1 MKTII
6 VFDRYH
12 NMLEAFE
19 RFLSAEN
26 YRVLTVETLDEVAM
40 IMDVMKVDIVIVD
53 VDKSPEFS
61 VLEGLQQMK
70 KKNMNLPIIL
80 TATYSDTMTENIAK
94 ELDAAA
100 LILKPFDPG
109 VMKRTV
115 RELVEKKNMCS
126 SPS

>member
-19 RFLSAEN
+19 KFLSTEN

-40 IMDVMKVDIVIVD
+40 IMDVMKVDLVIVD
-53 VDKSPEFS
+53 IDKSPEVS
-61 VLEGLQQMK
+61 VLEGLMQMK

-80 TATYSDTMTENIAK
+80 TATYSDTMTENMAA
-94 ELDAAA
+94 ELGAAD
-100 LILKPFDPG
+100 LMLKPFDPEE
-109 VMKRTV
+109 MKRIV
-115 RELVEKKNMCS
+115 QELVQKNNIN
-126 SPS
+126 